1 MFQSYG
7 AGKQLFFNNLQK
19 KLEVYHK
26 SKKNDWF
33 RDFGNKTVYGAKLQK
48 SGCVLLVFNYYLLR

>member
-1 MFQSYG
+1 VFQSYG

-19 KLEVYHK
+19 KLEVYDK

-33 RDFGNKTVYGAKLQK
+33 RDFGIKTVYDAKLQNQ
-48 SGCVLLVFNYYLLR
+48 VVFYWLLIIIY